1 MHNGIDLNEE
11 NRRSRQAK
19 DVSKDTEY
27 KEVES
32 DISTANA
39 NLPKSSRPE
48 TGIKISSEAGLEQAD
63 RVTRTRSSN
72 IARNLL
78 IRLVFYRFRLTA
90 ILRSAALTSRGAR
103 VQPVF
108 ARTIFACIVLTRC
121 VLCVVV
127 AWSTIAVI
135 VPIIVARR
143 PSLAT
148 RLSFL
153 LRFTTPSSLRRIE
166 TCDAVI
172 AHRSDKLWNFRLR
185 FGLQR
190 LRLDAVA
197 VHLYDLT
204 DLRRSQW
211 VKAGHGALVI

>member
-19 DVSKDTEY
+19 EVSKDTEY

-90 ILRSAALTSRGAR
+90 ILRSAALTPRGASLWSR
-103 VQPVF
+103 VLPVF
-108 ARTIFACIVLTRC
+108 ARIVLAG
-121 VLCVVV
+121 VVV
-127 AWSTIAVI
+127 ARSIVAVI
-135 VPIIVARR
+135 VPIIVARGT
-143 PSLAT
+143 SLAT

-153 LRFTTPSSLRRIE
+153 LRFTTLSSLRRIE
-166 TCDAVI
+166 TGDAVI
-172 AHRSDKLWNFRLR
+172 AHRSDKLWNIRLR
-185 FGLQR
+185 FALQR

-204 DLRRSQW
+204 DLRRSQR
-211 VKAGHGALVI
+211 VKAGHGTLVI